1 MAQTLKYVV
10 VQCTVKDIKLTI
22 RRWLEDG
29 KEEILMDNN
38 FAKLAGFPS
47 KKDFVSYLLKD
58 VETEYKEG
66 DNLWIVYNT
75 ETNKIESF
83 CVQKQVETDR

>member
-1 MAQTLKYVV
+1 MARALKYVV
-10 VQCTVKDIKLTI
+10 VQCAVKDTKLTI
-22 RRWLEDG
+22 RRWLDG

-38 FAKLAGFPS
+38 FAKLVGFPS

-58 VETEYKEG
+58 VETDYKEG
-66 DNLWIVYNT
+66 DNLWIEYNT